1 MGHKLNRSNMK
12 WRLHAL
18 LLLLCISTS
27 IHSQESNT
35 LSKKE
40 AKQGWKLLFD
50 GSSTA
55 GWHGFRQTGIGEAW
69 KVQDGALWLDV
80 KEKKGRGDIVT
91 NDEFTDFHFTFEWK
105 IAPKGNSGIIFLVQD
120 REPYRATWHTG
131 PEYQLI
137 DNENYPSKLDVRQTS
152 ASLYDL
158 VACAPGLSKPAGEWN
173 TGSIKLEKGRL
184 EFHLNGKLAVSTTL
198 WNEEWD
204 RMVAGSK
211 FIKEKDF
218 AKSRTGRIAI
228 QDHGGEVWMRNMKIK
243 ELR

>member
-1 MGHKLNRSNMK
+1 MIFPCF
-12 WRLHAL
+12 L
-18 LLLLCISTS
+18 LMVPFVAPKA
-27 IHSQESNT
+27 QEANT
-35 LSKKE
+35 LSRKE
-40 AKQGWKLLFD
+40 ERQGWRLLFD
-50 GSSTA
+50 GRTTS
-55 GWHGFRQTGIGEAW
+55 GWHGFRQTGIGDAW

-137 DNENYPSKLDVRQTS
+137 DNENYSSPLDPRQTS

-184 EFHLNGKLAVSTTL
+184 EFMLNGRTALATTL
-198 WNEEWD
+198 WDQNWEKL
-204 RMVAGSK
+204 VAGSK
-211 FIKEKDF
+211 FIREKDF
-218 AKSRTGRIAI
+218 AKERKGRIAI
-228 QDHGGEVWMRNMKIK
+228 QDHGADIWMRNMKIL
-243 ELR
+243 ELK

>member
-1 MGHKLNRSNMK
+1 MK
-12 WRLHAL
+12 WMLPATL
-18 LLLLCISTS
+18 LALCISAKP
-27 IHSQESNT
+27 HAQESNT
-35 LSKKE
+35 LSRKE
-40 AKQGWKLLFD
+40 ERQGWRMLFD
-50 GSSTA
+50 GRSTA
-55 GWHGFRQTGIGEAW
+55 GWHSFRQTGIGEAW
-69 KVQDGALWLDV
+69 KVQDGVLWLDV
-80 KEKKGRGDIVT
+80 KERKGRGDIVS
-91 NDEFTDFHFTFEWK
+91 DREFTDFHFTFEWK
-105 IAPKGNSGIIFLVQD
+105 VAPKGNSGIMFLVQD

-137 DNENYPSKLDVRQTS
+137 DNENYPSKLDPRQTS

-173 TGSIKLEKGRL
+173 TGSIRLEKGRL

-198 WNEEWD
+198 WNDSWD
-204 RMVAGSK
+204 KLVAGSK

-243 ELR
+243 EL